1 VAKHVLLRRCP
12 NCGMYT
18 LRRDKC
24 PYCGGTPGAAHP
36 AKFSPEDPYGE
47 YRRKAKLA
55 EILNQ
60 SRTGPSTF
68 DTRG

>member
-1 VAKHVLLRRCP
+1 MGRTSPGVLRRGC
-12 NCGMYT
+12 
-18 LRRDKC
+18 RRDKC

-55 EILNQ
+55 EILSQ
-60 SRTGPSTF
+60 TSTSQI
-68 DTRG
+68 